1 MRKCK
6 IDILLDEINKLNGN
20 ATYPQ
25 MGYLYYADIR
35 GDGRN
40 IRKVYA
46 IINIDGGV
54 TAVHN
59 GATAKATVKNLE
71 IIRDYFLNKGN

>member
-6 IDILLDEINKLNGN
+6 IDNLCDEINRLNGN

-35 GDGRN
+35 GDGCN
-40 IRKVYA
+40 VRKVYV
-46 IINIDGGV
+46 ITNVNGGV
-54 TAVHN
+54 TSVHN
-59 GATAKATVKNLE
+59 GATTKATIKNLE
-71 IIRDYFLNKGN
+71 SIRDYFLNKGN